1 MIRIEQIGLQKISAI
16 VSKLFKLWNFESFQ
30 VIS

>member
-16 VSKLFKLWNFESFQ
+16 VSKLFKLWNFETLEVYS
-30 VIS
+30 